1 MQCNVTTG
9 NRADMSLSCNT
20 LQQNNNHTASL
31 LYVSVMKECN
41 IFWHGL
47 YIFACSLSNS
57 FGLTKALNCSTSSDV
72 MLTWQFDK
80 HQHLEITPC
89 IATPHIL
96 HSQTAWKSFLSCQT
110 AHSTETVSTIQTFI
124 KSCLLPLCHLKNLLE
139 YIPKTH
145 PKISRQVCEK
155 PRPPRQVELDQ
166 DLGHWPF
173 INKPSDLRDECWWWR
188 RSPVESF
195 QKTSNKHFIN
205 HLQEWNDMKT
215 SHYINMDLLFLLPAE
230 IAGIFFAVPQKI
242 GSYRN
247 KLHLF
252 LCLNRGFPKFT
263 HLSIL
268 S

>member
-1 MQCNVTTG
+1 MQCNVTTC

-89 IATPHIL
+89 IPTPQIL
-96 HSQTAWKSFLSCQT
+96 HSQTASKSFLSCQT

-139 YIPKTH
+139 YI
-145 PKISRQVCEK
+145 Q
-155 PRPPRQVELDQ
+155 
-166 DLGHWPF
+166 
-173 INKPSDLRDECWWWR
+173 N
-188 RSPVESF
+188 
-195 QKTSNKHFIN
+195 TSQNF
-205 HLQEWNDMKT
+205 
-215 SHYINMDLLFLLPAE
+215 P
-230 IAGIFFAVPQKI
+230 
-242 GSYRN
+242 
-247 KLHLF
+247 
-252 LCLNRGFPKFT
+252 PKFHARCVKNHDLQGRSSWT
-263 HLSIL
+263 RILGIDLSSTNRVIL
-268 S
+268 EMSLAKSSWIISKSQTNNSSTNYKSEMIWRQATI

>member
-96 HSQTAWKSFLSCQT
+96 HSQTASKSFLSCQT
-110 AHSTETVSTIQTFI
+110 AHSTETVLHKLSLSHVFCPCVIWKTSLNTSP
-124 KSCLLPLCHLKNLLE
+124 KH
-139 YIPKTH
+139 IPKFPT
-145 PKISRQVCEK
+145 KISRQVWKTTTSKAGRVGPGSWALTFHQQTE
-155 PRPPRQVELDQ
+155 
-166 DLGHWPF
+166 
-173 INKPSDLRDECWWWR
+173 
-188 RSPVESF
+188 RS
-195 QKTSNKHFIN
+195 
-205 HLQEWNDMKT
+205 
-215 SHYINMDLLFLLPAE
+215 
-230 IAGIFFAVPQKI
+230 
-242 GSYRN
+242 
-247 KLHLF
+247 
-252 LCLNRGFPKFT
+252 
-263 HLSIL
+263 
-268 S
+268 